1 MPQVKVR
8 RRNISTDEAAAAIRS
23 KLGDSVQISPD
34 GEREVR
40 VKKSY
45 FAQAKVSMS
54 EDPGGTVFDVSGAA
68 SASLPLWMLTM
79 KMVNDRGIARQVA
92 AAIGE
97 YKNFADDA

>member
-8 RRNISTDEAAAAIRS
+8 RRNISADEAAAAIRS
-23 KLGDSVQISPD
+23 RLGDNIEISPVGD
-34 GEREVR
+34 KEVR

-68 SASLPLWMLTM
+68 GASLPLWMLTM
-79 KMVNDRGIARQVA
+79 KLVNERGFARQVA
-92 AAIGE
+92 TAIGE
-97 YKNFADDA
+97 YKEFADDA

>member
-8 RRNISTDEAAAAIRS
+8 RRNISADEAVAAIRS
-23 KLGDSVQISPD
+23 ILGDSIEISPVGD
-34 GEREVR
+34 REVR

-54 EDPGGTVFDVSGAA
+54 DEPGGTLFDVSGAA

-79 KMVNDRGIARQVA
+79 KLVNDRGIARQVA
-92 AAIGE
+92 TAIGE
-97 YKNFADDA
+97 YKDFADDA